1 MHSRSNSHNLLSGLI
16 RTISHCLS
24 PTDMA
29 HASGSQALLSVLD
42 AEENGGQQMNGGVP
56 MHTEN
61 GDRKSEE
68 EFYGKASRSMTDVA
82 SHCYIYSHIF

>member
-1 MHSRSNSHNLLSGLI
+1 MHSRSNSTNLLSGLY

-24 PTDMA
+24 PTDMS

-42 AEENGGQQMNGGVP
+42 GEEHGVQQANGGVP

-61 GDRKSEE
+61 GNQKSEE
-68 EFYGKASRSMTDVA
+68 EFYGKASSRPARELHVSPELRN
-82 SHCYIYSHIF
+82 

>member
-1 MHSRSNSHNLLSGLI
+1 MQSRSGSHNLLSGLY

-42 AEENGGQQMNGGVP
+42 GEDSAAQQTNGGGP
-56 MHTEN
+56 MHLQN
-61 GDRKSEE
+61 GVASD
-68 EFYGKASRSMTDVA
+68 EFYGKAPV
-82 SHCYIYSHIF
+82 

>member
-1 MHSRSNSHNLLSGLI
+1 MQSRTTSHNLLSGLY

-42 AEENGGQQMNGGVP
+42 GEDSGAQQVNGGVP

-68 EFYGKASRSMTDVA
+68 DFYGDAL
-82 SHCYIYSHIF
+82 

>member
-1 MHSRSNSHNLLSGLI
+1 MQSRSGSHNLLSGLY

-42 AEENGGQQMNGGVP
+42 GEDSAAQQANGGGP
-56 MHTEN
+56 MHLQN
-61 GDRKSEE
+61 GVASD
-68 EFYGKASRSMTDVA
+68 EFYGRASRSEQGITCL
-82 SHCYIYSHIF
+82 SWIP

>member
-1 MHSRSNSHNLLSGLI
+1 MQSRSGSHNLLSGLY

-42 AEENGGQQMNGGVP
+42 GEDSAAQQTNGGGTMHLQNGVAS
-56 MHTEN
+56 
-61 GDRKSEE
+61 D
-68 EFYGKASRSMTDVA
+68 EFYGEAPRSKQEMRASAKLYT
-82 SHCYIYSHIF
+82 